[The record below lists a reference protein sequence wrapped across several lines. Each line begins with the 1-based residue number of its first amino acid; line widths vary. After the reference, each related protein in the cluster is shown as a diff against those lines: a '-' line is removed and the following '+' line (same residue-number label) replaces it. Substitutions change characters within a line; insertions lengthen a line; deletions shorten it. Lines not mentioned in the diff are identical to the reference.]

1 MIEFIQITDYPN
13 YEVNNV
19 GEVRNI
25 ETLRILKSFK
35 NNQGYFNVN
44 LCKNGIK
51 KEFLVHRL
59 VALAFIENPENKLC
73 VDHRDGNKTNNNLT
87 NLRWATLSENSRNR
101 KIDITN
107 TSGTKGVSFYKRN
120 NKWRTQIRINEKNIH
135 LGYFETIED
144 AIEARQTKALEIFGE
159 FVNDCE
165 KL

>member
-1 MIEFIQITDYPN
+1 MTEFIQITDYPN
-13 YEVNNV
+13 YQINSL